1 MFCTKCGTQN
11 LEEAKF
17 CKKCG
22 IEINNTSLQ
31 GRVNEKKRNYYFE
44 VIKKYGVFKGRSSRK
59 EYWMFV
65 LINFLVYVGI
75 AIIEGLLGVNSE
87 GDGGVISIIYQI
99 FIFIPSLAVTVR
111 RMHDVDKSD
120 WYIII
125 PIYNLILLAS
135 EGTSGDNNYGPNP
148 KLTD

>member
-11 LEEAKF
+11 LEEAKY

-22 IEINNTSLQ
+22 NEINNISPQ
-31 GRVNEKKRNYYFE
+31 SQIKEKKGNYYFE
-44 VIKKYGVFKGRSSRK
+44 VIKKYAVFKGRSSRK

-65 LINFLVYVGI
+65 LINILIYIGI
-75 AIIEGLLGVNSE
+75 AFIEGLLGINS
-87 GDGGVISIIYQI
+87 DGERGVLSVIYQI

-135 EGTSGDNNYGPNP
+135 EGTNGDNKYGTNP